1 MPSFDVVSKVEMQ
14 EADNAVNQTKKEL
27 LTRYDFRG
35 SKSTVELDKDAVI
48 TVVADDEMK
57 LAAISEIL
65 SQKMSKRGIS
75 PKSLDF
81 KDAEGAS
88 GGTQRQKILIKQG
101 ISQDEGKQIVKV
113 IKDKKLKKIQAQIQQ
128 DQVRVTGSK
137 RDDLQEVIALLKSE
151 IEIPLQFVNFKD

>member
-1 MPSFDVVSKVEMQ
+1 MPSFDVVSKVDMQ
-14 EADNAVNQTKKEL
+14 EADNAVNQSKKEL

-35 SKSTVELDKDAVI
+35 SKSTIELDKEGII
-48 TVVADDEMK
+48 TVIADDEMK

-81 KDAEGAS
+81 KDPEGAS
-88 GGTQRQKILIKQG
+88 GGTQRQKIHVKQG
-101 ISQDEGKQIVKV
+101 LSQDEGKLIVKI

-128 DQVRVTGSK
+128 DQVRVTGPK
-137 RDDLQEVIALLKSE
+137 RDDLQEVIAILKSDCE
-151 IEIPLQFVNFKD
+151 LPLQYVNFKD